1 MCQKCSKFMLKNLSQ
16 SWLKQIASEYIYLV
30 FYHICLTHKPSLG
43 TYLISDSVYFWD
55 SVYAHLTTA
64 AYQPLRHNTPAK
76 LSTKTAL
83 PKYRNSSELQ
93 YVCMYHG
100 AMEMT
105 RQRFDLMLNE
115 STVLHSVPYLPWRRV
130 RL

>member
-1 MCQKCSKFMLKNLSQ
+1 MSF
-16 SWLKQIASEYIYLV
+16 IYLV

-115 STVLHSVPYLPWRRV
+115 YEIDYEQKGKFNPLFKKNKNKMQN
-130 RL
+130 